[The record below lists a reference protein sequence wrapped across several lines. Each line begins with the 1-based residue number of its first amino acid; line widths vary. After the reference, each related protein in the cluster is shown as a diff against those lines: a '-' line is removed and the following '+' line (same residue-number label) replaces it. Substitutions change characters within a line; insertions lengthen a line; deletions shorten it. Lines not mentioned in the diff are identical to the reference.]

1 MEQLRKGAKQSLP
14 SMGNGRRWL
23 TVTFAQKDMAKS
35 HGARWD
41 PEKRLWH
48 APDGADME
56 ALTGWLAPEEVVFA
70 VDAKQLRSG
79 SDGGAISLSAG
90 HENGHLTAEL
100 FPSAAPAIN
109 DRSAML
115 SFSFEPASL
124 NIVLQVVGHEYLPD
138 DPPCRFRSCPE
149 GLAGCGYP
157 DVECPHAA
165 FNWESDSAIWFV
177 GEAAAEL
184 VTEFREEVLLPHR
197 ASLPPSVRIA
207 ALLPWRLP
215 NGDVFPVPEK
225 AAAV

>member
-1 MEQLRKGAKQSLP
+1 MEQLRMGAKQSLP

-41 PEKRLWH
+41 PETRLWH
-48 APDGADME
+48 APDGTDME
-56 ALTGWLAPEEVVFA
+56 VLSGWLAPEEVVFA
-70 VDAKQLRSG
+70 VD
-79 SDGGAISLSAG
+79 
-90 HENGHLTAEL
+90 ENGHLTADL
-100 FPSAAPAIN
+100 FPSPAPAIN
-109 DRSAML
+109 DRTAML

-124 NIVLQVVGHEYLPD
+124 SMVLQVVGHEYLPD
-138 DPPCRFRSCPE
+138 DPPCRGGTCPD

-157 DVECPHAA
+157 DVECPHAG

-177 GEAAAEL
+177 GEAATEL